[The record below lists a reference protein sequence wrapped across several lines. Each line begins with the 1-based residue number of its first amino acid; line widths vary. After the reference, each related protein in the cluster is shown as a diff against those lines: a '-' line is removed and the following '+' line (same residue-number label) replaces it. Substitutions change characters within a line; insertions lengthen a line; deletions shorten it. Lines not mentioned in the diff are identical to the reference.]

1 MIVVKNFLFY
11 VGFAV
16 FVLFVALVG
25 YGGYLENEKRLTEGL
40 RKEVLI
46 VDKDKRMTS
55 TGFMSSTK
63 YSVKFYLDKK
73 LHDIDVNSSVYEKSE
88 VGSKLKVIEYKNQ
101 IMLD

>member
-1 MIVVKNFLFY
+1 MKKNLFY
-11 VGFAV
+11 IGFIA

-25 YGGYLENEKRLTEGL
+25 YGGYLENEKRLAEGL

-46 VDKDKRMTS
+46 VDKDKRMSS
-55 TGFMSSTK
+55 TGLMSSPK
-63 YSVKFYLDKK
+63 YSVKFYVDKK

-101 IMLD
+101 IVLE